1 LPEKTVLGLSD
12 LLSEIEK
19 KVLLFAGAKK
29 LVRRSELA
37 AIAPDGSAKEAASAL
52 VSKKLLQEVS
62 PLGERSYAPTQ
73 AGEKM
78 AAQLQTS

>member
-1 LPEKTVLGLSD
+1 MFG

-19 KVLLFAGAKK
+19 KVLLFAGKKK

-37 AIAPDGSAKEAASAL
+37 AVAADGSAKEAASAL
-52 VSKKLLQEVS
+52 VSKKFLQVVS
-62 PLGERSYAPTQ
+62 PLGEASYAPTQ

-78 AAQLQTS
+78 LAQLQSS